1 MSSSQRIGVLRTFTN
16 TDETSPHGLPVDLLH
31 RLLLVPTHSYS
42 ADEIRDV
49 LAIRAKYEQLDIAD
63 DALAH
68 PAEIAISTSLRYAIQ
83 LLTPASIPV
92 ETTGKTQLQVA
103 DIESVNELYMHG
115 LASARLLSS
124 TKNDDGTM

>member
-1 MSSSQRIGVLRTFTN
+1 M
-16 TDETSPHGLPVDLLH
+16 
-31 RLLLVPTHSYS
+31 VPTHSYS

-83 LLTPASIPV
+83 LLTPASILV